1 MLTEMRGLSFALF
14 GSALAVAACSVYDA
28 SLIGP
33 GKGGGNGNG
42 GQSGGGGNGT
52 GADGGPGGAGNST
65 AYCGAPGPTTYPS
78 PPATSGSSNKEIEIV
93 GAQYTIDLGDAPK
106 TASGDDPKH
115 YLDIGFD
122 LDKQCTTATNLTA
135 GTCKLPPYGL
145 GIVDG
150 KGGVD
155 NSLGKLIQTVRDLI
169 TDFTSHHYSEELQA
183 GKSNVMLHMTGWNG
197 EPNDDQVTLSTL
209 VAAPF
214 DSFTKDG
221 KVPKWDGTDAWP
233 IASDTVNGTV
243 DKAKFTDTSAYVSN
257 NQVVGTLDNADLG
270 LVVQLTSIKPVI
282 LNLRLTSAF
291 VVCNI
296 VKQDADAGKWGYG
309 FEKCTLGG
317 RWSANDLVK
326 QLGQYPD
333 PLNKNAP
340 LCRGT
345 TEYETFKKQIC
356 SQTDVTADPTLGPTK
371 PCDAL
376 SMGVTY
382 TMKQAMLGDVFK

>member
-52 GADGGPGGAGNST
+52 GADGGPGGGGSVN
-65 AYCGAPGPTTYPS
+65 AYCGASQRAIYPS
-78 PPATSGSSNKEIEIV
+78 PPAMSGTSAKNIEIV
-93 GAQYTIDLGDAPK
+93 GAQYTIDLGDSPSAATEP
-106 TASGDDPKH
+106 TRFLG
-115 YLDIGFD
+115 IGFD
-122 LDKQCTTATNLTA
+122 LDNFCTTQADPKA
-135 GTCKLPPYGL
+135 GTCKAPSYGF
-145 GIVDG
+145 GVSDG
-150 KGGVD
+150 KGGID
-155 NSLGKLIQTVRDLI
+155 NALGGLIQHVRDLI
-169 TDFTSHHYSEELQA
+169 TDFTSDHYSEELQA